1 MDNGVNLIA
10 PIHRPTGIA
19 TVAERYRMGF
29 EAAGLAVNQI
39 DVEAAPDKHRSTPFD
54 INVVCLD
61 IATEFALRLRFEPEF
76 FQNRINIG
84 IWSWELPTFPRRWF
98 DRFLWYDEIWVPSE
112 FLASVLAPISPVPVL
127 RMPPVLEPSAMGS
140 RQRGRTSLSLSD
152 DEFVFAFLFNFY
164 SRHQR
169 KNPLALIDAFKAAFP
184 QKTRARLIIKCLNS
198 EFDRACYDEMQC
210 RSASYPVR
218 IYDGEWS
225 SQQVLDF
232 TAACDCYVSLHRSEG
247 LGLSVSDAMAIA
259 KPVVATGWSG
269 NMDYMNVSNSFPVR
283 YEMTK
288 LRSAVGPF
296 DAGSE
301 WAEPSTEHA
310 AELMRFV
317 FEHREQA
324 EQRGGAAQAEIGRRY
339 SAQTV
344 GAMVAERVALLRK
357 RDRFREVKRLTGDNA
372 ALAEEFRD
380 LGPYVSDAY
389 REYEEVKSR
398 LQAIVAQHLP
408 QKARL
413 LVVTKGDENLL
424 DFASVQAAHFPQTAS
439 GEYAG
444 HHPANGREA
453 IRHLEALRVQGA
465 EYLVL
470 PRPYFWWLE
479 SYPEFG
485 EFVRKDCRAIH
496 TDAVCMIFDL
506 GAGNRREIEVAHA

>member
-1 MDNGVNLIA
+1 
-10 PIHRPTGIA
+10 
-19 TVAERYRMGF
+19 
-29 EAAGLAVNQI
+29 
-39 DVEAAPDKHRSTPFD
+39 
-54 INVVCLD
+54 
-61 IATEFALRLRFEPEF
+61 
-76 FQNRINIG
+76 
-84 IWSWELPTFPRRWF
+84 
-98 DRFLWYDEIWVPSE
+98 
-112 FLASVLAPISPVPVL
+112 
-127 RMPPVLEPSAMGS
+127 MPPVLEPPATGS
-140 RQRGRTSLSLSD
+140 RQRGRTLLSLSE

-169 KNPLALIDAFKAAFP
+169 KNPLAVIDAFMAAFP
-184 QKTRARLIIKCLNS
+184 RETNARLIIKCLNP

-247 LGLSVSDAMAIA
+247 LGLSVSDAMAIG
-259 KPVVATGWSG
+259 KPVLATGWSG

-317 FEHREQA
+317 YEHREQA
-324 EQRGGAAQAEIGRRY
+324 EQRGRAGQAEIGRRY

-344 GAMVAERVALLRK
+344 GAMLAERVTLLRK
-357 RDRFREVKRLTGDNA
+357 RDRFRELKRRTSDNVA
-372 ALAEEFRD
+372 AERPLAEEFLD

-389 REYEEVKSR
+389 REYEEAKSR
-398 LQAIVAQHLP
+398 LQTVVSQHLP

-413 LVVTKGDENLL
+413 LVVTKGDESLLNLPS
-424 DFASVQAAHFPQTAS
+424 AQAAHFPQTAR

-453 IRHLEALRVQGA
+453 VRHLEALRVQGA
-465 EYLVL
+465 EYLAL

-485 EFVRKDCRAIH
+485 EFLRKECRAIH
-496 TDAVCMIFDL
+496 TDALCVVFDL
-506 GAGNRREIEVAHA
+506 GAGNRREMEAAHG